1 MRTVAIL
8 DTSILL
14 ELLQVPGRHS
24 RNLQLDQ
31 ELRRRRQDLDESLLL
46 PAAAILETGNH
57 IGRLQDGHQRRQF
70 PAKFVQ
76 VVEWALAGQAPFSAV
91 GADLAEL
98 RRWLPFFV
106 DWVTP
111 RAREFT
117 DLSIE
122 RVFEQQ
128 CVRHAARRVYVWS
141 LDSDLAGLD
150 RPPRL

>member
-1 MRTVAIL
+1 MKAVAIL

-14 ELLQVPGRHS
+14 ELLHVPGRHS
-24 RNLQLDQ
+24 TDLHLER
-31 ELRRRRQDLDESLLL
+31 EVARRRRDLQESLLL
-46 PAAAILETGNH
+46 PVAAILETGNH
-57 IGRLQDGHQRRQF
+57 IGRLADGRERRLF
-70 PAKFVQ
+70 ASKFVQ
-76 VVEWALAGQAPFSAV
+76 VVEFALNNQAPFSAV
-91 GADLAEL
+91 GARLDDLRA
-98 RRWLPFFV
+98 WLPFFV

-117 DLSIE
+117 DLSIQ

-128 CVRHAARRVYVWS
+128 CALHIARRVYVWS